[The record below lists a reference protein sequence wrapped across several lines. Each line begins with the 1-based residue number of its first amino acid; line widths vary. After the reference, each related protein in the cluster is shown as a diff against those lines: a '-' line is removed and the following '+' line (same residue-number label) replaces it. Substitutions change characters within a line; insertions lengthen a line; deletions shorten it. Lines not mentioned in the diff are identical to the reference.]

1 MLNVDETCRFAG
13 CSNSWRG
20 ALGRRSVRNSKLSS
34 CGTNSRS
41 FGAPRAVRAITAVDR
56 VLLAAAS
63 RLLPRARWRSFIVT
77 PATLLRW
84 HRRLVAKRW
93 AHARPVGRPSLR
105 REIRDLAL
113 LRDGLPKQRIAARV
127 GLDPK
132 TVRRYLTAAEA
143 AGLPRDAEPSPRR
156 RSATCCSRC
165 IQPAAAH
172 ARTAGRAA
180 ASSRR
185 RCSGG
190 CSRAFG

>member
-1 MLNVDETCRFAG
+1 M
-13 CSNSWRG
+13 
-20 ALGRRSVRNSKLSS
+20 
-34 CGTNSRS
+34 
-41 FGAPRAVRAITAVDR
+41 
-56 VLLAAAS
+56 LLAAAS

-113 LRDGLPKQRIAARV
+113 LRDGLPKKRIAARV

-143 AGLPRDAEPSPRR
+143 AGLPRDGGALTEAQVRDVLLALHPAGGRPRADGWARCREQQATLQRWLQQGIRLTKMRDLRER
-156 RSATCCSRC
+156 RDV
-165 IQPAAAH
+165 
-172 ARTAGRAA
+172 G
-180 ASSRR
+180 
-185 RCSGG
+185 
-190 CSRAFG
+190 

>member
-1 MLNVDETCRFAG
+1 M
-13 CSNSWRG
+13 
-20 ALGRRSVRNSKLSS
+20 
-34 CGTNSRS
+34 
-41 FGAPRAVRAITAVDR
+41 
-56 VLLAAAS
+56 LLAAAS

-143 AGLPRDAEPSPRR
+143 AGLPRDGGALTEAQVRDVLLVLH
-156 RSATCCSRC
+156 
-165 IQPAAAH
+165 PAG
-172 ARTAGRAA
+172 GR
-180 ASSRR
+180 
-185 RCSGG
+185 
-190 CSRAFG
+190 SRAHG